1 MTLTL
6 ILTRHA
12 KSSWSDPSLDDFDR
26 PLNGRG
32 RRSAAAIGQ
41 WLAEHHYVP
50 GEVILSGARRTVDT
64 WTGVAEHLPNH
75 AAMRSDPALYHASA
89 ASMLAVLRGAAA
101 PTVMLIGHNPGMA
114 DFADRVVKG
123 RVEHPRFGDY
133 PTCATA
139 IIHFQAERWRDL
151 DWDQGDIVDF
161 VVPRELLA

>member
-12 KSSWSDPSLDDFDR
+12 KSSWSDPTLDDFDR

-32 RRSAAAIGQ
+32 RKSAVAIGQ
-41 WLAEHHYVP
+41 WLAAKEYVP

-64 WTGVAEHLPNH
+64 WTGIAAQLPGE

-89 ASMLAVLRGAAA
+89 GSMLAVLRGASA
-101 PTVMLIGHNPGMA
+101 PTVMMIGHNPGMA
-114 DFADRVVKG
+114 DFADQVVRG

-139 IIHFQAERWRDL
+139 IIRFGADQWRDL
-151 DWDQGDIVDF
+151 DWGQGEIVDF
-161 VVPRELLA
+161 VVPRELLD